1 MNEAVQAINGAGN
14 KQLINGDEVQDQQQP
29 FKYAIALTGG
39 IATGKSTV
47 AAQFVSAGFVVIDAD
62 RIAHQILDNVSF
74 EVARIFGDEVLQNG
88 KVNRAILGRI
98 IFAQTQKRKVLEALL
113 HPLIFDEILRLSDI
127 EDQKKKPYLVD
138 IPLFFETG
146 RYNIGRVIVV
156 YASQQQ
162 QIERAMQRDSVS
174 KEAVLRRIEAQM
186 DMEQKRNQ
194 ADYLIDNS
202 GDEQQLNKEV
212 ISVIQHIKKDF
223 S

>member
-1 MNEAVQAINGAGN
+1 M
-14 KQLINGDEVQDQQQP
+14 QDQQQP
-29 FKYAIALTGG
+29 FKYAVALTGG

-62 RIAHQILDNVSF
+62 RIAHQILDDVSF

-162 QIERAMQRDSVS
+162 QIERAMQRDNVS
-174 KEAVLRRIEAQM
+174 RDTVLRRIEAQM
-186 DMEQKRNQ
+186 DIEQKRNQ

-202 GDEQQLNKEV
+202 GDEQQLDKKV

>member
-29 FKYAIALTGG
+29 FKYAVALTGG

-62 RIAHQILDNVSF
+62 RIAHQILDDVSF
-74 EVARIFGDEVLQNG
+74 EVARLFGDEVLQNG

>member
-29 FKYAIALTGG
+29 FKYAVALTGG

-62 RIAHQILDNVSF
+62 RIAHQILDDLSF
-74 EVARIFGDEVLQNG
+74 EVARLFGDEVLQNG
-88 KVNRAILGRI
+88 KVNRAILGKI

>member
-29 FKYAIALTGG
+29 FKYAVALTGG

-62 RIAHQILDNVSF
+62 RIAHQILDDVSF
-74 EVARIFGDEVLQNG
+74 EVARLFGDEVLQNG
-88 KVNRAILGRI
+88 KVNRDILGRI

-202 GDEQQLNKEV
+202 GDEQQLDKEV